1 MSHKY
6 QAPTV
11 RKAFQILELV
21 SRSEHGLKISDL
33 SRELGISKSTVH
45 GIAAALEDQGAV
57 IRDSRT
63 KRYTLGLT
71 LFELGQRAYA
81 RFDLKDVA
89 RPFMEE
95 LMARTAETV
104 FLGVRNGDH
113 VAILDSVD
121 SSGELKI
128 TSPVGTRIPLTAGA
142 TGKAILA
149 ALPPE
154 DALALVRSIGLHPY
168 TTKTIIDPE
177 RYAVELARVRRDGY
191 ALDDEE
197 YMRGVRAVAAT
208 IHTTGGAMS
217 AIWVVG
223 FTPSMSASKMRTIAS
238 ETRATAEAIR
248 LHVEVE
254 SGARREAHA

>member
-1 MSHKY
+1 VSFKY

-11 RKAFQILELV
+11 KKAFQILELL
-21 SRSEHGLKISDL
+21 SSSEHGLKISEV
-33 SRELGISKSTVH
+33 SRALGISKSTVH

-63 KRYTLGLT
+63 KRYTPGLT

-89 RPFMEE
+89 RPFMER
-95 LMARTAETV
+95 LMATTDETV

-113 VAILDSVD
+113 VSILDSVD

-154 DALALVRSIGLHPY
+154 EASALVRSIGLHPY
-168 TTKTIIDPE
+168 TAKTIVDPR
-177 RYAVELARVRRDGY
+177 RYAAHLAEVCRDGY

-197 YMRGVRAVAAT
+197 YMRGVRAVAAI
-208 IHTTGGAMS
+208 IHGTGSAMS

-223 FTPSMSASKMRTIAS
+223 FTPTMSASKMRTIAA
-238 ETRATAEAIR
+238 ETRAAAEAIR
-248 LHVEVE
+248 RRVEVE
-254 SGARREAHA
+254 SDARREAIA